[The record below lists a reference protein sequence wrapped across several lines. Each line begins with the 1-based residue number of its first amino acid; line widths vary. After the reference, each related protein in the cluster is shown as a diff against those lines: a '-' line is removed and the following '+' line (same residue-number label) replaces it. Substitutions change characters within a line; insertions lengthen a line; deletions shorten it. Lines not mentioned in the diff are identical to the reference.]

1 MDLYLEKLILTN
13 FKNYESESLS
23 CSPQLNCMVG
33 MNGMGKTNLLDAV
46 YYLCMGKSH
55 FKLVDSN
62 VMRHEAGFFRLEGHF
77 ILSGRNEKIVAK
89 VQPRRRKELERN
101 GVSYQRLSDHVGL
114 LPVVFIAPDDT
125 YLISEGSE
133 ARRQF
138 LDNTLSQLDH
148 RYLQELIRYN
158 QVLKQRNALLK
169 QFGESGRS
177 QPDLLEVYDRQLL
190 EPAGYIHRRRRDF
203 LADFAPYLTETVH
216 ILSGAREEVSCAY
229 RSRLD
234 EAPLEKLL
242 RDARE
247 KDCLLERSTVGIHK
261 DDLVFL
267 LGEHPLKR
275 FGSQGQ
281 LKSFVLALKLAQY
294 ELLRRHKEVAPI
306 LLLDDIF
313 DKLDRSRVEQL
324 LGLLLSRS
332 FGQIFI
338 TDTHEQRL
346 ENIIR
351 RFDANYRTFKVING
365 HAEEME
371 KNGSK

>member
-13 FKNYESESLS
+13 FKNYESESLA
-23 CSPQLNCMVG
+23 CSPQLNCIVG

-62 VMRHEAGFFRLEGHF
+62 VVRHEAGFFRLEGHF
-77 ILSGRNEKIVAK
+77 RLAGRTEKIVAK

-101 GVSYQRLSDHVGL
+101 GVPYQRLSDHVGL

-190 EPAGYIHRRRRDF
+190 EPADYIHRCRRDF
-203 LADFAPYLTETVH
+203 LVDFAPFLSETVR

-234 EAPLEKLL
+234 EAPLGRLL
-242 RDARE
+242 QAARE

-261 DDLVFL
+261 DELVFL

-294 ELLRRHKEVAPI
+294 ELLRRHKELAPL

-324 LGLLLSRS
+324 LGLLLSRP

-351 RFDANYRTFKVING
+351 RFDANYCTFKVSNG
-365 HAEEME
+365 HAEAIE
-371 KNGSK
+371 KNDPA